1 MTDTTGQS
9 SNKGLDG
16 QIINDFTRNNKMIE
30 PKLYMNNHWMVLTIG
45 GGVCSLEIQDDHTR
59 RSTFQHGI

>member
-45 GGVCSLEIQDDHTR
+45 GGGGGGGV
-59 RSTFQHGI
+59 